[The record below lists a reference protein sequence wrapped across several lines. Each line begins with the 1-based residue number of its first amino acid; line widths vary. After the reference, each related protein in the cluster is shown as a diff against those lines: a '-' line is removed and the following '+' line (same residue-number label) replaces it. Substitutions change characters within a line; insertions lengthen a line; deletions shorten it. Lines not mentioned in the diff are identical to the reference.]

1 MQSSNDGIRSALSG
15 LERNANKLSKPLAT
29 SAPFADPFEYF
40 LSNRTGREGDIFLD
54 GAADIADKGRYSVV
68 ALEPLFIVR
77 VSGNRAILKTGGTVT
92 ETVTKFEATPP
103 QVIDYLE
110 SRFPSGLLVYLL
122 SYESN
127 RFYEDRPAFRNKR
140 PETDDLWCAFY
151 PNARIFDSLEKK
163 AFDVL
168 PAKHTGERTDNL
180 KAAPF
185 TGESGKSDESGYS
198 LSPFSCNESRE
209 RYMEKI
215 RAVKRYIEEG
225 DVYQANLSRKLEAV
239 FEGNPASLYAA
250 LRKINPAAYG
260 AFLDGGDFQLLSMSP
275 EMFFTVNEGTIET
288 RPIKGTAPR
297 DKNRLKDELNKKELA
312 SSEKDAAENIMIVD
326 LMRND
331 LSKIC
336 RPHSVRVERILECE
350 SLPTVHQ
357 LVSTVKGEL
366 SATDNPSLADAL
378 PRVLRACYPGGS
390 ITGAPKIRAMEIIA
404 ELENTPRDF
413 YCGSLITR
421 GINRSITASLLIRT
435 LTVKNG
441 TAVYRTGGGIT
452 ADSDP
457 QKEYEETVHKAAAL
471 NAAVN
476 PPDTRKAN
484 AV

>member
-1 MQSSNDGIRSALSG
+1 MQSGNDGIRSALSG
-15 LERNANKLSKPLAT
+15 ISVLNRYANKLYNPSETP
-29 SAPFADPFEYF
+29 APFTDPFEYF
-40 LSNRTGREGDIFLD
+40 VSNRTGREGDLLLD
-54 GAADIADKGRYSVV
+54 GADDIADKGRYSVV
-68 ALEPLFIVR
+68 AFEPLFIAR
-77 VSGNRAILKTGGTVT
+77 VGGSRAILKTGGAVT
-92 ETVTKFEATPP
+92 EFEATPP

-110 SRFPSGLLVYLL
+110 RTFPSGLFVYLL

-127 RFYEDRPAFRNKR
+127 RFYEDRPAFRNR
-140 PETDDLWCAFY
+140 PPETDDLWCAFY
-151 PNARIFDSLEKK
+151 PDARIFDSLEKK
-163 AFDVL
+163 AFDLL
-168 PAKHTGERTDNL
+168 PGERAAKRVHSL
-180 KAAPF
+180 KSASV
-185 TGESGKSDESGYS
+185 SGGSDESGYS

-250 LRKINPAAYG
+250 LRKTNPAAYG
-260 AFLDGGDFQLLSMSP
+260 AFVDGGDFQLLSMSP
-275 EMFFTVNEGTIET
+275 EMFFTVSDGAIET

-297 DKNRLKDELNKKELA
+297 DKNRLKDELNKKELV

-336 RPHSVRVERILECE
+336 RPHSVRVERMLECE

-366 SATDNPSLADAL
+366 YATGKPPLPDAL

-404 ELENTPRDF
+404 ELENTPRGF

-421 GINRSITASLLIRT
+421 GMKGGIDRSITASLLIRT

-441 TAVYRTGGGIT
+441 TAVYRTGGGVT

-471 NAAVN
+471 SAAVN
-476 PPDTRKAN
+476 SPDTRKAN